1 MEPITKIRLSEQVI
15 GAIKEMI
22 ATDGFSP
29 GDKFYSENQLT
40 SRLNVSRS
48 SVREAI
54 RILEATGKVRVE
66 HGRGIFITEAREEQF
81 SAFADWLKENEQSI
95 IEHFEVR
102 LMIDPKAAAYAALKA
117 DDQDILALEKV
128 CENFRETSGSGNT
141 AGLIKCD
148 EEFHRLL
155 AKATK
160 NKTLYFLMKSMTQS
174 LPEGWI
180 SSLHTPGRVEK
191 TIGEHRSV
199 VEAIKA
205 RDAHG
210 AETAMTTHLDNALR
224 DIRGSISPVGTEG

>member
-15 GAIKEMI
+15 EAIKTMI
-22 ATDGFSP
+22 EEDDFNP

-40 SRLNVSRS
+40 SRLSVSRS
-48 SVREAI
+48 SVREAV
-54 RILEATGKVRVE
+54 RILEATGRVRVE
-66 HGRGIFITEAREEQF
+66 HGKGIFIAEAGKNPFNAF
-81 SAFADWLKENEQSI
+81 SSWLKENEQSI

-102 LMIDPKAAAYAALKA
+102 LMIDPKAAAYAARKA
-117 DDQDILALEKV
+117 DTQDIEGLRQVCDNFHQLLE
-128 CENFRETSGSGNT
+128 TGNT

-160 NKTLYFLMKSMTQS
+160 NRTLYLLMKAMTQS

-191 TIGEHRSV
+191 TVCEHTRV
-199 VEAIKA
+199 LEAIA
-205 RDAHG
+205 GHDP
-210 AETAMTTHLDNALR
+210 AEAEQSMTEHLNNALQ
-224 DIRGSISPVGTEG
+224 DIRESMSTARSGE